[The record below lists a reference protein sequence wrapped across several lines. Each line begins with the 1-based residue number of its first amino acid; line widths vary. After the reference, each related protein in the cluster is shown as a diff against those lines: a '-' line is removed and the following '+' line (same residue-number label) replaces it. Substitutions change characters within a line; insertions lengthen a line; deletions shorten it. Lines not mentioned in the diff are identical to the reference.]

1 MTIFLLFATI
11 FAYLA
16 YQNIWREHK
25 KAKVRVTGPLEPENQ
40 AKTARARRKA
50 GVTG

>member
-16 YQNIWREHK
+16 YQNIWREQ
-25 KAKVRVTGPLEPENQ
+25 KAKVRATGPLDPENQ
-40 AKTARARRKA
+40 AKTARAKRKA